1 MDFVGNVEKRQQ
13 RWKSPCHD
21 WEALLRA
28 VSALLLLCDR
38 FGRSDPTTV
47 LIPHCHHS
55 PMLNHKTDTTLMLLA
70 APSKTGK
77 LHSVV
82 LHAICC
88 DSFLH
93 ELTDM
98 LSI

>member
-1 MDFVGNVEKRQQ
+1 MDFVGNVEKCQQ
-13 RWKSPCHD
+13 RWKFPCHD

-55 PMLNHKTDTTLMLLA
+55 PMLDHKTDTTLMLLA
-70 APSKTGK
+70 APSNTGK
-77 LHSVV
+77 LHSVM
-82 LHAICC
+82 LHAIRC

-93 ELTDM
+93 ESTDM